1 VPGEWP
7 DPAGFEKE
15 HRMIGYGVQ
24 RPGAVLERL
33 VRAAYLKAR
42 AALLGNCAPTAAG
55 SLTGCGQ

>member
-1 VPGEWP
+1 
-7 DPAGFEKE
+7 
-15 HRMIGYGVQ
+15 MIGYGVQ